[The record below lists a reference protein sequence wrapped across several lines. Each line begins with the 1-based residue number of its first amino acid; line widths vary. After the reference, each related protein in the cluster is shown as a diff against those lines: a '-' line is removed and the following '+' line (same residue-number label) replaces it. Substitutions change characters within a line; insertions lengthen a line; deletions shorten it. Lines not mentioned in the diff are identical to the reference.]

1 MNNSMVMMEEVR
13 KPGVP
18 SMLETQ
24 LGSIAEGIQQLA
36 DVCKSQQDMVQYLL
50 GLSSGSHLENRTK
63 VARLDSQNRAVAS
76 REATCF
82 ADGKATST
90 VQNDSLPEVSERSFD
105 IMAKEHRIRVVVGHD
120 EEGNEIIKRLSATD
134 ELKLADKVI
143 EAVVKSGRIKD
154 FIDQEI
160 EYGPHEKQV
169 QEEAAQPPVVK
180 TKFSDYIVQW
190 RRIFKTGKAATYEV
204 FMDAKQSVL
213 LKWFGDKYIEDI
225 TPTDVQD
232 FLSHRAK
239 TYKKATVKAD
249 WAMLKEVLDSAVSD
263 DLIVK
268 NPAKDKRVH
277 NPAKAGEGTAPL
289 TREQIASIQK
299 AIPELEDSRERCLI
313 ALLAYT
319 SMRREE
325 VLGLMWENINFE
337 TRMIEIKQ
345 AVVHPVNVAVTK
357 ETKNEFSVRPF
368 PMCDQLY
375 NILLG
380 SRKERG
386 YVISKED
393 GSPVSQVTYRRLWD
407 SLKSHIELYGM
418 TAINFRTTFA
428 TMMVASGVDIKTTQ
442 ALMGHSTPEMTLKV
456 YAKKEESRLPDAVRK
471 MESFL
476 AGSAAF

>member
-1 MNNSMVMMEEVR
+1 
-13 KPGVP
+13 
-18 SMLETQ
+18 
-24 LGSIAEGIQQLA
+24 
-36 DVCKSQQDMVQYLL
+36 
-50 GLSSGSHLENRTK
+50 
-63 VARLDSQNRAVAS
+63 
-76 REATCF
+76 
-82 ADGKATST
+82 
-90 VQNDSLPEVSERSFD
+90 
-105 IMAKEHRIRVVVGHD
+105 MAKEHRIRVVVGHD

-154 FIDQEI
+154 FINREI
-160 EYGPHEKQV
+160 EYGPHEKQA
-169 QEEAAQPPVVK
+169 QAEAAQPPVVK

-337 TRMIEIKQ
+337 TCMIEIKQ

-368 PMCDQLY
+368 
-375 NILLG
+375 
-380 SRKERG
+380 
-386 YVISKED
+386 
-393 GSPVSQVTYRRLWD
+393 
-407 SLKSHIELYGM
+407 
-418 TAINFRTTFA
+418 
-428 TMMVASGVDIKTTQ
+428 TM
-442 ALMGHSTPEMTLKV
+442 
-456 YAKKEESRLPDAVRK
+456 
-471 MESFL
+471 
-476 AGSAAF
+476 

>member
-1 MNNSMVMMEEVR
+1 MNNSMVMMEEAR

-24 LGSIAEGIQQLA
+24 LGSIAEGIQRLA

-50 GLSSGSHLENRTK
+50 GLSSGSHLENRT
-63 VARLDSQNRAVAS
+63 N
-76 REATCF
+76 
-82 ADGKATST
+82 T
-90 VQNDSLPEVSERSFD
+90 VQNDTLPEISERSFD

-160 EYGPHEKQV
+160 EYGPHEKQA

-239 TYKKATVKAD
+239 TYK
-249 WAMLKEVLDSAVSD
+249 
-263 DLIVK
+263 
-268 NPAKDKRVH
+268 
-277 NPAKAGEGTAPL
+277 
-289 TREQIASIQK
+289 
-299 AIPELEDSRERCLI
+299 
-313 ALLAYT
+313 
-319 SMRREE
+319 
-325 VLGLMWENINFE
+325 
-337 TRMIEIKQ
+337 
-345 AVVHPVNVAVTK
+345 
-357 ETKNEFSVRPF
+357 
-368 PMCDQLY
+368 
-375 NILLG
+375 
-380 SRKERG
+380 
-386 YVISKED
+386 
-393 GSPVSQVTYRRLWD
+393 
-407 SLKSHIELYGM
+407 
-418 TAINFRTTFA
+418 
-428 TMMVASGVDIKTTQ
+428 
-442 ALMGHSTPEMTLKV
+442 
-456 YAKKEESRLPDAVRK
+456 
-471 MESFL
+471 
-476 AGSAAF
+476 

>member
-1 MNNSMVMMEEVR
+1 MNNSMTMMEEARNQGASATV
-13 KPGVP
+13 
-18 SMLETQ
+18 EAQ
-24 LGSIAEGIQQLA
+24 LGDIAEGIRQLA
-36 DVCKSQQDMVQYLL
+36 GICKSQQDMVQYLL
-50 GLSSGSHLENRTK
+50 GFSPGSHLENR
-63 VARLDSQNRAVAS
+63 SN
-76 REATCF
+76 
-82 ADGKATST
+82 T
-90 VQNDSLPEVSERSFD
+90 VQNDSLPEISERSFD

-160 EYGPHEKQV
+160 EYGPHEKQA
-169 QEEAAQPPVVK
+169 QEEAGQPPMVK

-277 NPAKAGEGTAPL
+277 NPAKAGEGTTPL

-368 PMCDQLY
+368 PMCEQLY

-380 SRKERG
+380 CRKERG
-386 YVISKED
+386 IRHLQRGRFAGLPGDVSKAVGFPEVSYRAVRDD
-393 GSPVSQVTYRRLWD
+393 GHQ
-407 SLKSHIELYGM
+407 
-418 TAINFRTTFA
+418 
-428 TMMVASGVDIKTTQ
+428 
-442 ALMGHSTPEMTLKV
+442 
-456 YAKKEESRLPDAVRK
+456 LPDDLRNYDGGFGGGHQDHAGADGTLHAGDDAEGLCEERGESVAGCRSENGDFSGSSRK
-471 MESFL
+471 TGEL
-476 AGSAAF
+476 TERG

>member
-1 MNNSMVMMEEVR
+1 
-13 KPGVP
+13 
-18 SMLETQ
+18 
-24 LGSIAEGIQQLA
+24 
-36 DVCKSQQDMVQYLL
+36 
-50 GLSSGSHLENRTK
+50 
-63 VARLDSQNRAVAS
+63 
-76 REATCF
+76 
-82 ADGKATST
+82 
-90 VQNDSLPEVSERSFD
+90 
-105 IMAKEHRIRVVVGHD
+105 MAKEHRIRVVVGHD

-160 EYGPHEKQV
+160 EYGPHEKQA

-225 TPTDVQD
+225 APTDVQD

-380 SRKERG
+380 CRKQRG

-418 TAINFRTTFA
+418 DDSHQLPNDLRDHDGGVGRGHQDHAGADGTLHAGDDAEGLREKRGKPTAGRRSENGDFPGRKCRVLT
-428 TMMVASGVDIKTTQ
+428 ASLDVNRKIVLTGLVKCQ
-442 ALMGHSTPEMTLKV
+442 SEGCESSLK
-456 YAKKEESRLPDAVRK
+456 SRQIHRK
-471 MESFL
+471 R
-476 AGSAAF
+476 AAFRAICTKKRVALCATLWCGKQDLNLHES

>member
-1 MNNSMVMMEEVR
+1 MNNSMAMMEEAR

-18 SMLETQ
+18 STLEAQ

-36 DVCKSQQDMVQYLL
+36 SVCKSQQDMVQYLL
-50 GLSSGSHLENRTK
+50 GLSSGPHLENRTK

-90 VQNDSLPEVSERSFD
+90 VQNDSLPEISERSFD

-160 EYGPHEKQV
+160 EYGPHEKQA

-263 DLIVK
+263 DLIIK

-375 NILLG
+375 DILLG
-380 SRKERG
+380 CRKQRG

-471 MESFL
+471 METFL

>member
-1 MNNSMVMMEEVR
+1 
-13 KPGVP
+13 
-18 SMLETQ
+18 MLHKETVDASTLELLKQ
-24 LGSIAEGIQQLA
+24 LMA
-36 DVCKSQQDMVQYLL
+36 D
-50 GLSSGSHLENRTK
+50 
-63 VARLDSQNRAVAS
+63 
-76 REATCF
+76 
-82 ADGKATST
+82 
-90 VQNDSLPEVSERSFD
+90 
-105 IMAKEHRIRVVVGHD
+105 
-120 EEGNEIIKRLSATD
+120 KRLEGFVLVGGTALSLQMGHRVSVDLDLFVNRDFEAEELREYLERTYHLQTDYLAFATVKGEID
-134 ELKLADKVI
+134 GVQVDCIAHSYPWIGPFVEEDGIRLASMEDICAMKLNAI
-143 EAVVKSGRIKD
+143 AGNGTRIKD

-160 EYGPHEKQV
+160 EYGPHEKQA

-380 SRKERG
+380 CRKQRG

-471 MESFL
+471 METFL